1 MPGVYR
7 AEVIGS
13 LLRPGY
19 LMDAHRAREA
29 GQISIRR
36 SKEIE
41 DRSVEEALQL
51 QEAAGIDVVTD
62 GEMRRSIFLGPLM
75 DLGAGLAPVSSESFH
90 WKKKEGGADKEVAW
104 PNPYSVVGKIR
115 RTRSLTVEE
124 YVFARAKTKKPLKV
138 TLPSPLLL
146 TLAWSR
152 KLSGG
157 AYPDPFG
164 LFWDAAEILRQEVHD
179 LAAVGCEYVQIDAP
193 EFAESVGGSIM
204 SRQFA
209 ERGVTLE
216 RMLGEGISVLNS
228 IADCPGVTFGL
239 HTCRGNLRG
248 HWLAEGGYEEIS
260 KEMFKRATG
269 YSVLLLEYD
278 DWRSGSFEILRD
290 VPSDK
295 RVVLGLVSTKHDNV
309 ETLDELLKR
318 IDDATHFFPRE
329 QLAISPQCGF
339 ASTVDGNPITEASQ
353 TAKLRLVGEVARR
366 AWG

>member
-1 MPGVYR
+1 MAEVYR

-19 LMDAHRAREA
+19 LKEARTSWEA
-29 GQISIRR
+29 GKLPTSRF
-36 SKEIE
+36 KLVE
-41 DRSVEEALQL
+41 DRSVDDALRL
-51 QEAAGIDVVTD
+51 QEAAGIDAVTD
-62 GEMRRSIFLGPLM
+62 GEMRRAIFLGPLM
-75 DLGAGLAPVSSESFH
+75 DLGTGLAPVSSESFH
-90 WKKKEGGADKEVAW
+90 WKKKEAGADKEVAW

-124 YVFARAKTKKPLKV
+124 YVFARAKTQKPVKV

-146 TLAWSR
+146 TLAWSH

-157 AYPDPFG
+157 AYPDPFS
-164 LFWDAAEILRQEVHD
+164 LFWDAADILRQEIRD

-216 RMLGEGISVLNS
+216 RMLGEGVAILNA
-228 IADCPGVTFGL
+228 IADCPGVMFGL

-260 KEMFKRATG
+260 KQIFKRASG
-269 YSVLLLEYD
+269 YSVFLLEYD
-278 DWRSGSFEILRD
+278 DWRSGSFEALRD

-295 RVVLGLVSTKHDNV
+295 RVVLGLVSSKRDAV
-309 ETLDELLKR
+309 ETADALLER
-318 IDDATHFFPRE
+318 INEAARFFPRE

-339 ASTVDGNPITEASQ
+339 ASTVDGNPVSEASQ
-353 TAKLRLVGEVARR
+353 AAKLRLVGEVARR

>member
-1 MPGVYR
+1 MPQVYR

-13 LLRPGY
+13 LLRPPH
-19 LMDAHRAREA
+19 LMEARRARET
-29 GQISIRR
+29 GRISIRR
-36 SKEIE
+36 FKEIE
-41 DRSVEEALQL
+41 DRGVEDALQL

-75 DLGAGLAPVSSESFH
+75 DLGEGLVPVSSESFH
-90 WKKKEGGADKEVAW
+90 WKKKEGQADKEVEW
-104 PNPYSVVGKIR
+104 PNPYSVIGKIK

-124 YVFARAKTKKPLKV
+124 YVFARAKTAKPVKV

-152 KLSGG
+152 KLSGN

-164 LFWDAAEILRQEVHD
+164 LFWDAADILRQEVRD

-204 SRQFA
+204 NRQFA

-216 RMLGEGISVLNS
+216 RMLTEGVAILNA

-260 KEMFKRATG
+260 KKIFKRATG
-269 YSVLLLEYD
+269 YSVFLLEYD
-278 DWRSGSFEILRD
+278 DWRSGSFEPLRD

-295 RVVLGLVSTKHDNV
+295 RIVLGLVSTKHDNL
-309 ETLDELLKR
+309 ESPDGLLKR
-318 IDDATHFFPRE
+318 IDEASRFFPRD

-339 ASTVDGNPITEASQ
+339 ASTVDGNPISEASQ
-353 TAKLRLVGEVARR
+353 AAKLRLVGEVARR